1 MPAYPR
7 LRDIDLRALARLV
20 SDVPQDVP
28 ATAGLAPSQLVALKD
43 HLRCD
48 VLALAEF
55 DSVEQGCSFVQ
66 AIPRLPP
73 MPARPVGAP
82 LFGFDPVNWAHYWD
96 CDCCSY
102 PDRTGDVHSVIT
114 IGDFYS
120 DREWRAMGTLCGI
133 NRPLGFAH
141 ALMLTLPSSG
151 SDRGSGRTLRLFALR
166 GPGRD
171 FTDRDRDLLT
181 LLRPHLLHSYREAE
195 RRRHPCVRLTPRQS
209 ELMRLVA
216 QGHTNTQIARRLGI
230 SEGTVRTHLEHVFA
244 RLGVTNRTSAASAA
258 SAAGAAAQ
266 PPVKPPVGSVPRR

>member
-1 MPAYPR
+1 MMPAYPR

-20 SDVPQDVP
+20 SDLPQDVP

-151 SDRGSGRTLRLFALR
+151 SDRGSGRTLRLFAFR

-195 RRRHPCVRLTPRQS
+195 RRRHPCVSLTPRQR

-244 RLGVTNRTSAASAA
+244 RLGVTNRTSAAL
-258 SAAGAAAQ
+258 AAGVAAQ
-266 PPVKPPVGSVPRR
+266 PPVKPSVGSVPRR